1 MRYVF
6 KYTKTYTRDG
16 RIIFRRVAEV
26 LLQAAMKKWYRFAP
40 LVDSGADTS
49 LFQRGDSEL
58 LGLNLKKGEYAP
70 VVGVGNVLVPAY
82 LHLIG
87 AKIGAAGL
95 RAHIAFADSDEVP
108 RLLVRRDFFA
118 KFRVTFD
125 EANF

>member
-1 MRYVF
+1 
-6 KYTKTYTRDG
+6 
-16 RIIFRRVAEV
+16 
-26 LLQAAMKKWYRFAP
+26 MKKWYRFAP